1 MFESLSEKLSAVFKN
16 LRRKGKLSAK
26 DIALTLREIRLALLE
41 ADVNFKVVKEFIRRI
56 KERAEGKEV
65 LESLTPAQQVVK
77 IVHEEL
83 IGIMGESSNQLERAA
98 QGPTVIMLVGL
109 QGSGKTTTVA
119 KLAKHLSGN
128 GQNPLMVAADTYRP
142 AAIHQLKVLGE
153 NLKLPVFDM
162 GAEADPVD
170 IVNASVSRAKS
181 ANYDTI
187 ILDTAGRLT
196 CDTEMMAELSR
207 MKEKTSP
214 AEILLVLDAMTGQDA
229 VNTAEAFHRELNI
242 SGVILTKLDGDA
254 RGGAAL
260 SIRMVTGCPIKFVGV
275 GEKIEAL
282 EPFYPD
288 RMAGRILGMGDVLT
302 LIEKAEH
309 QVDEAK
315 AKELEKKLLS
325 QQFTLEDFLEQIQQI
340 KLLGPIDQMLSM
352 IPGMGNMAKLPA
364 GWSGEREM
372 AKVEAIINS
381 MTKEE
386 RQRPEIIRGSRKRR
400 IAAGSG
406 TQVNE
411 INRLLNQFQQIK
423 SLMKNIGGKGRK
435 GKKGLFSFMN

>member
-41 ADVNFKVVKEFIRRI
+41 ADVNFKVVKEFTQRI

-83 IGIMGESSNQLERAA
+83 IAILGKAASHLERAA
-98 QGPTVIMLVGL
+98 QEPTVVMLVGL

-119 KLAKHLSGN
+119 KLAKHLSSN
-128 GQNPLMVAADTYRP
+128 GHKPLMVAADIYRP

-153 NLKLPVFDM
+153 SLKLPVFDL
-162 GAEADPVD
+162 GSEADPVD
-170 IVNASVSRAKS
+170 VVKASLSRAKS
-181 ANYDTI
+181 ADYDTI

-196 CDTEMMAELSR
+196 CDAEMMAELSR
-207 MKEKTSP
+207 MKEKISP
-214 AEILLVLDAMTGQDA
+214 TEILLILDAMTGQDA
-229 VNTAEAFHRELNI
+229 VNTAEAFNRELSI
-242 SGVILTKLDGDA
+242 TGVILTKLDGDA

-260 SIRMVTGCPIKFVGV
+260 SIKMVTGCPIKFVGL
-275 GEKIEAL
+275 GEKIDAL

-302 LIEKAEH
+302 LIEKAER

-315 AKELEKKLLS
+315 AKELERKLLS
-325 QQFTLEDFLEQIQQI
+325 QQFSLEDFLEQIQQI
-340 KLLGPIDQMLSM
+340 KLMGPLDQMISM
-352 IPGMGNMAKLPA
+352 IPGMRNMVKLPP
-364 GWSGEREM
+364 GWSGEKEM
-372 AKVEAIINS
+372 AKVEAIISS
-381 MTKEE
+381 MTREE
-386 RQRPEIIRGSRKRR
+386 RQHPEIIKGSRKKR

-411 INRLLNQFQQIK
+411 INRLLNQFQQVK
-423 SLMKNIGGKGRK
+423 SVMKGIGKK
-435 GKKGLFSFMN
+435 GKKGLLSLMR

>member
-41 ADVNFKVVKEFIRRI
+41 ADVNFKVVKEFTQRI

-83 IGIMGESSNQLERAA
+83 IAILGKAASHLERAA
-98 QGPTVIMLVGL
+98 QEPTVVMLVGL

-119 KLAKHLSGN
+119 KLAKYLSSN
-128 GQNPLMVAADTYRP
+128 GHKPLMVAADIYRP

-153 NLKLPVFDM
+153 SLKLPVFDL
-162 GAEADPVD
+162 GSEADPVD
-170 IVNASVSRAKS
+170 VVKASLSRAKS
-181 ANYDTI
+181 ADYDTI

-196 CDTEMMAELSR
+196 CDAEMMAELSR
-207 MKEKTSP
+207 MKEKISP
-214 AEILLVLDAMTGQDA
+214 TEILLILDAMTGQDA
-229 VNTAEAFHRELNI
+229 VNTAEAFNRELSI
-242 SGVILTKLDGDA
+242 TGVILTKLDGDA

-260 SIRMVTGCPIKFVGV
+260 SIKMVTGCPIKFVGI
-275 GEKIEAL
+275 GEKIDAL

-302 LIEKAEH
+302 LIEKAER

-315 AKELEKKLLS
+315 AKELERKFLS
-325 QQFTLEDFLEQIQQI
+325 QQFSLEDFLEQIQQI
-340 KLLGPIDQMLSM
+340 KLMGPLDQMISM
-352 IPGMGNMAKLPA
+352 IPGMGNIVKLPP

-372 AKVEAIINS
+372 AKVEAIISS

-386 RQRPEIIRGSRKRR
+386 RQHPEIIKGSRKKR

-411 INRLLNQFQQIK
+411 INRLLNQFQQVK
-423 SLMKNIGGKGRK
+423 SVMKDIGKK
-435 GKKGLFSFMN
+435 GKKGLLSLMR

>member
-1 MFESLSEKLSAVFKN
+1 MMFESLSEKLSAVFKN

-41 ADVNFKVVKEFIRRI
+41 ADVNFKVVKEFTQKI

-83 IGIMGESSNQLERAA
+83 IAILGKAASQLERAV
-98 QGPTVIMLVGL
+98 QGPTVVMLVGL

-119 KLAKHLSGN
+119 KLAKYLSNHGHR
-128 GQNPLMVAADTYRP
+128 PLMVAADIYRP
-142 AAIHQLKVLGE
+142 AAIHQLKVLGDH
-153 NLKLPVFDM
+153 LKLPVFDM
-162 GAEADPVD
+162 GSEADPVD
-170 IVNASVSRAKS
+170 VVKASLSRAKS
-181 ANYDTI
+181 VDYDTLV
-187 ILDTAGRLT
+187 LDTAGRLT
-196 CDTEMMAELSR
+196 CDAEMMAELSR
-207 MKEKTSP
+207 IKKEISP
-214 AEILLVLDAMTGQDA
+214 VEILLILDAMTGQDA
-229 VNTAEAFHRELNI
+229 VNTAEAFNREL
-242 SGVILTKLDGDA
+242 SLTGVILTKLDGDA

-260 SIRMVTGCPIKFVGV
+260 SIKMVTGCPIKFVGV

-302 LIEKAEH
+302 LIEKAER

-315 AKELEKKLLS
+315 AKELERKLLS
-325 QQFTLEDFLEQIQQI
+325 QQFTLEDFLEQIQQL
-340 KLLGPIDQMLSM
+340 KLMGPIDQMISM
-352 IPGMGNMAKLPA
+352 IPGMGNMVKLPP

-381 MTKEE
+381 MTREE
-386 RQRPEIIRGSRKRR
+386 RQHPEIIKGSRKKR

-411 INRLLNQFQQIK
+411 INRLLNQFHQVK
-423 SLMKNIGGKGRK
+423 SLMKNIGKK
-435 GKKGLFSFMN
+435 GKKGLFSFIR